1 MTKKILFCATVDYH
15 FKAFHLPYFIWFKR
29 MGWEVHVAASGQ
41 TNLPHV
47 DEKFSIP
54 IRRSPFHPH
63 NLSVYRQ
70 LKEVIDANQYDIVH
84 CHTPVGGVLARLAA
98 RQARRH
104 GTKVL
109 YTAHGFHFC
118 SGAPMKNWLL
128 YYPIEKWLSSYTDC
142 LITINEEDYIRAK
155 GLQRCE
161 ENTRKIHGIGVNT
174 ERFRPVSLD
183 EQHKLKE
190 KHGFHE
196 DDFILIYPAELN
208 QNKNQKMLIEAA
220 ALLKDKIPSLR
231 LVFAGEG
238 AMEQAYR
245 TLADKL
251 SASDNVRFYGFCG
264 DIHELIQL
272 ADVSVASSIR
282 EGLGMNVLEGMAA
295 EKPAIATDNRGH
307 REIIRDGENGFLI
320 KIGDSAA
327 FADRIEQLYHQPEL
341 CRKLG
346 QEGRKTALRFSEART
361 VEEMADIYS
370 AYMDMD
376 TKEKSV

>member
-15 FKAFHLPYFIWFKR
+15 FKAFHLPYFTWFKR

-41 TNLPHV
+41 TKLPHV

-54 IRRSPFHPH
+54 MRRSPFHPY

-190 KHGFHE
+190 KHGFRE

-320 KIGDSAA
+320 KIDDSAA